1 MTLSEKLYSLR
12 HGANMSQEEL
22 SERLECSRQV
32 ISKWENG
39 VTTPDAEM
47 LGRYS
52 KLFGV
57 SVDYLLRDE
66 LEEPAAVYRKEE
78 KGGLQLPQI
87 LGLVISLIGCLALV
101 ILGAITVFDSKLSEQ
116 LAMSSVIVIDGRF
129 MAMLLAVLLVALG
142 AVILI
147 KSIKRK

>member
-66 LEEPAAVYRKEE
+66 LEEPTAVCRKEE
-78 KGGLQLPQI
+78 KGGSRLPQI

>member
-78 KGGLQLPQI
+78 KGGFQLPQI

-101 ILGAITVFDSKLSEQ
+101 ILGVITVFDSKLSEQ